1 MPCGFGRQKRR
12 GCLWLSSRYRTGHTE
27 GLAETRGAQVTD
39 EQSPVGPQRAGRPAG
54 VVHAG
59 KGPRAACC
67 VGTKP
72 QQQGHGPGP
81 GSSPCTH

>member
-1 MPCGFGRQKRR
+1 M
-12 GCLWLSSRYRTGHTE
+12 
-27 GLAETRGAQVTD
+27 TD

-59 KGPRAACC
+59 TDPACC
-67 VGTKP
+67 AGTKP

-81 GSSPCTH
+81 GSSPCIH